1 MEKMYRVKFLRRD
14 PFTDKIMSDTVQ
26 TIRTKSLT
34 KAIEEYKW
42 LSKATKEFA
51 LENHKKPEFRKGIP
65 FLLGTYREVW
75 IEVGIPQIKTI
86 KKYEYNR
93 INNIKDM

>member
-42 LSKATKEFA
+42 LSKATKEFKSLSSEKGFLFCWELTEKYGLR
-51 LENHKKPEFRKGIP
+51 LEYHK
-65 FLLGTYREVW
+65 
-75 IEVGIPQIKTI
+75 
-86 KKYEYNR
+86 
-93 INNIKDM
+93 